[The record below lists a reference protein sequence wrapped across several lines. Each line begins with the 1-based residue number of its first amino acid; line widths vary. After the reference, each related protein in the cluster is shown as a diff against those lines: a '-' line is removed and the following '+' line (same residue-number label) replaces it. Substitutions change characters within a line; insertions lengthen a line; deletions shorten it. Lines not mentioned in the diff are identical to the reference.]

1 MQGNTETPPR
11 EEIDLGEIN
20 KGVELLMRRHTNLP
34 TENLTRRKQME
45 AALITIG
52 VFTGILTL
60 TVGFLVGYIL
70 RTYIQDNNRQA
81 YTYHPE
87 MFDANG
93 QLIPDEIISFRIDGD
108 DKTELEDKLWQNY
121 LTIL

>member
-1 MQGNTETPPR
+1 MQGNTKTSPR

-20 KGVELLMRRHTNLP
+20 KGVELLMRRQTSLP
-34 TENLTRRKQME
+34 IENLTRRKHME

-70 RTYIQDNNRQA
+70 RTYIQDNNHQA

-93 QLIPDEIISFRIDGD
+93 QLVPDEIISFRIEGD
-108 DKTELEDKLWQNY
+108 ESTELED
-121 LTIL
+121 

>member
-1 MQGNTETPPR
+1 MQGNIETSPR
-11 EEIDLGEIN
+11 KEIDLGEIN
-20 KGVELLMRRHTNLP
+20 KGVELLMRRHTSLP
-34 TENLTRRKQME
+34 IENLTRRKHME

-70 RTYIQDNNRQA
+70 RTYIHDNNTQA

-108 DKTELEDKLWQNY
+108 DKTELED
-121 LTIL
+121 

>member
-1 MQGNTETPPR
+1 MQRNTEVSPR

-20 KGVELLMRRHTNLP
+20 KGVELLMRREFSQPL
-34 TENLTRRKQME
+34 TENLTRRKRME

-60 TVGFLVGYIL
+60 SVGVILGYIL
-70 RTYIQDNNRQA
+70 RTYIQDNNQNA

-87 MFDANG
+87 MFDENG
-93 QLIPDEIISFRIDGD
+93 QLVPDEIISFRIEGD
-108 DKTELEDKLWQNY
+108 ESTELED
-121 LTIL
+121 

>member
-1 MQGNTETPPR
+1 MQRNTEVSPR

-20 KGVELLMRRHTNLP
+20 KGVELLMRREFHPP
-34 TENLTRRKQME
+34 TENLTRRKRME

-60 TVGFLVGYIL
+60 SVGVILGYIL
-70 RTYIQDNNRQA
+70 RTYIQEDNRQA

-87 MFDANG
+87 MFDENG
-93 QLIPDEIISFRIDGD
+93 NLVPDEILSVRFED
-108 DKTELEDKLWQNY
+108 DESTELED
-121 LTIL
+121 

>member
-1 MQGNTETPPR
+1 MQRNIEISPR

-20 KGVELLMRRHTNLP
+20 KGVELLMRRETPPLI
-34 TENLTRRKQME
+34 ENLTRRKRME

-60 TVGFLVGYIL
+60 SVGVILGYIL
-70 RTYIQDNNRQA
+70 RTYIQDNNHQA

-87 MFDANG
+87 MFDENG
-93 QLIPDEIISFRIDGD
+93 QLVPDEIISFRIEGD
-108 DKTELEDKLWQNY
+108 ESTELED
-121 LTIL
+121 

>member
-1 MQGNTETPPR
+1 MQRNIEISPR
-11 EEIDLGEIN
+11 EELDLGEIN
-20 KGVELLMRRHTNLP
+20 KGVELLMRRKNNPP

-60 TVGFLVGYIL
+60 SVGVILGYIL

-87 MFDANG
+87 MFDENG
-93 QLIPDEIISFRIDGD
+93 QLVPDEIISFRIEGD
-108 DKTELEDKLWQNY
+108 EKTELED
-121 LTIL
+121 

>member
-1 MQGNTETPPR
+1 MQRDIEVSPR

-20 KGVELLMRRHTNLP
+20 KGVELLMRRETNHLP
-34 TENLTRRKQME
+34 TENLTRRKHMQ

-60 TVGFLVGYIL
+60 SVGVILGYIL
-70 RTYIQDNNRQA
+70 RTYIHDNNTQA

-108 DKTELEDKLWQNY
+108 DKTELED
-121 LTIL
+121 

>member
-1 MQGNTETPPR
+1 MQGNTETSPR
-11 EEIDLGEIN
+11 KEIDLGEIN
-20 KGVELLMRRHTNLP
+20 KGVELLMRRQTSLP
-34 TENLTRRKQME
+34 IENLTRRKHME

-70 RTYIQDNNRQA
+70 RTYIQDNNHQA

-87 MFDANG
+87 MFDENG
-93 QLIPDEIISFRIDGD
+93 QLVPDEIISFRIEGD
-108 DKTELEDKLWQNY
+108 ETTELED
-121 LTIL
+121 

>member
-1 MQGNTETPPR
+1 MQGNIETSPR
-11 EEIDLGEIN
+11 KEIDLGEIN
-20 KGVELLMRRHTNLP
+20 KGVELLMRRQTSLP
-34 TENLTRRKQME
+34 IENLTRRKHME

-60 TVGFLVGYIL
+60 TVGFLLGYIL
-70 RTYIQDNNRQA
+70 RTYIQDNNHQA

-93 QLIPDEIISFRIDGD
+93 NLVPDEILSVRFED
-108 DKTELEDKLWQNY
+108 DESTELED
-121 LTIL
+121 

>member
-1 MQGNTETPPR
+1 MQRDIEISPR
-11 EEIDLGEIN
+11 EETDLGEIN
-20 KGVELLMRRHTNLP
+20 KGVELVRRRKTNHPP
-34 TENLTRRKQME
+34 TENLTRRKQMA

-60 TVGFLVGYIL
+60 SVGVILGYIL

-93 QLIPDEIISFRIDGD
+93 QLVPDEIISFRIDGD
-108 DKTELEDKLWQNY
+108 DKTELED
-121 LTIL
+121 

>member
-1 MQGNTETPPR
+1 MQGNIETSPR
-11 EEIDLGEIN
+11 KEIDLGEIN
-20 KGVELLMRRHTNLP
+20 KGVELLMRRHTGLP
-34 TENLTRRKQME
+34 IENLTRRKHME

-70 RTYIQDNNRQA
+70 RTYIQDNNHQA

-87 MFDANG
+87 MFDENG
-93 QLIPDEIISFRIDGD
+93 QLVPDEIISFRIEGD
-108 DKTELEDKLWQNY
+108 ESTELED
-121 LTIL
+121 

>member
-1 MQGNTETPPR
+1 MQRNTEVSPR

-20 KGVELLMRRHTNLP
+20 KGVELLMRRHTGLP
-34 TENLTRRKQME
+34 IENLTRRKHME

-60 TVGFLVGYIL
+60 TVGVIVGYIL
-70 RTYIQDNNRQA
+70 RTYIQDNNQQA

-87 MFDANG
+87 MFDENG
-93 QLIPDEIISFRIDGD
+93 QLVPDEIISFRIEGD
-108 DKTELEDKLWQNY
+108 ESTELED
-121 LTIL
+121 

>member
-1 MQGNTETPPR
+1 MQGNIETSPR
-11 EEIDLGEIN
+11 KEIDLGEIN

-34 TENLTRRKQME
+34 TENLTRRRQMQ

-60 TVGFLVGYIL
+60 TVGFLLGYIL
-70 RTYIQDNNRQA
+70 RTYIQDNNHQA

-93 QLIPDEIISFRIDGD
+93 NLVPDEILSVRFED
-108 DKTELEDKLWQNY
+108 DESTELED
-121 LTIL
+121 

>member
-1 MQGNTETPPR
+1 MQRNTEVSPR

-20 KGVELLMRRHTNLP
+20 KGVELLMRRETNNLP
-34 TENLTRRKQME
+34 TENLTRRKHMQ

-60 TVGFLVGYIL
+60 SVGVILGYIL
-70 RTYIQDNNRQA
+70 RTYIQDNNQNA

-87 MFDANG
+87 MFDENG
-93 QLIPDEIISFRIDGD
+93 QLVPDEIISFRIEGD
-108 DKTELEDKLWQNY
+108 ESTELED
-121 LTIL
+121 

>member
-1 MQGNTETPPR
+1 MQGNIETSPR
-11 EEIDLGEIN
+11 KEIDLGEIN
-20 KGVELLMRRHTNLP
+20 KGVELLMRRHTSLP
-34 TENLTRRKQME
+34 IENLTRRKHME

-70 RTYIQDNNRQA
+70 RTYIQDNNHQA

-87 MFDANG
+87 MFDENG
-93 QLIPDEIISFRIDGD
+93 QLVPDEIISFRIEGD
-108 DKTELEDKLWQNY
+108 ESTELED
-121 LTIL
+121 

>member
-1 MQGNTETPPR
+1 MQRDIEIPPR

-20 KGVELLMRRHTNLP
+20 KGVELLMRSTNP
-34 TENLTRRKQME
+34 PNENLIWRKQME

-52 VFTGILTL
+52 VCTGILTL
-60 TVGFLVGYIL
+60 TVGVILGYIL
-70 RTYIQDNNRQA
+70 RTYIQDNNTQA

-108 DKTELEDKLWQNY
+108 DKTELED
-121 LTIL
+121 

>member
-1 MQGNTETPPR
+1 MQGNIETSPR
-11 EEIDLGEIN
+11 KEIDLGEIN
-20 KGVELLMRRHTNLP
+20 KGVELLMRRQTSLP
-34 TENLTRRKQME
+34 IENLTRRKHME

-70 RTYIQDNNRQA
+70 RTYIQDNNHQA

-93 QLIPDEIISFRIDGD
+93 NLVPDEILSVRFED
-108 DKTELEDKLWQNY
+108 DESTELED
-121 LTIL
+121 

>member
-1 MQGNTETPPR
+1 MQGNIETSPR
-11 EEIDLGEIN
+11 KEIDLGEIN
-20 KGVELLMRRHTNLP
+20 KGVELLMRRHTGLP
-34 TENLTRRKQME
+34 IENLTRRKHME

-70 RTYIQDNNRQA
+70 RTYIQDNNHQA

-87 MFDANG
+87 MFDENG
-93 QLIPDEIISFRIDGD
+93 QLVPDEIISFRIEGD
-108 DKTELEDKLWQNY
+108 ETTELED
-121 LTIL
+121 

>member
-1 MQGNTETPPR
+1 MQRDVEIPPR

-20 KGVELLMRRHTNLP
+20 KGVELLMRGTNP
-34 TENLTRRKQME
+34 PPENLIWRKKME

-52 VFTGILTL
+52 VCTGILTL
-60 TVGFLVGYIL
+60 MVGGILGYIL
-70 RTYIQDNNRQA
+70 RTYIHYNNTQA

-87 MFDANG
+87 MFDADG

-108 DKTELEDKLWQNY
+108 DKTELED
-121 LTIL
+121 

>member
-1 MQGNTETPPR
+1 MQGNIETPPR
-11 EEIDLGEIN
+11 EETDLGEIN
-20 KGVELLMRRHTNLP
+20 KGVELLMRRQTSLP
-34 TENLTRRKQME
+34 IENLTRRKHME

-70 RTYIQDNNRQA
+70 RTYIQDNNHQA

-87 MFDANG
+87 MFDENG
-93 QLIPDEIISFRIDGD
+93 QLVPDEIISFRIEGD
-108 DKTELEDKLWQNY
+108 ESTELED
-121 LTIL
+121 

>member
-1 MQGNTETPPR
+1 MQRNIEISPR

-20 KGVELLMRRHTNLP
+20 KGVELLMRREFSQPL
-34 TENLTRRKQME
+34 TENLTRRKRME

-60 TVGFLVGYIL
+60 SVGVILGYIL
-70 RTYIQDNNRQA
+70 RTYIQDNNQNA

-87 MFDANG
+87 MFDENG
-93 QLIPDEIISFRIDGD
+93 QLVPDEIISFRIEGD
-108 DKTELEDKLWQNY
+108 ESTELED
-121 LTIL
+121 

>member
-1 MQGNTETPPR
+1 MQRDIEIPPR

-20 KGVELLMRRHTNLP
+20 KGVELLMRVTNP
-34 TENLTRRKQME
+34 PNENLIWRKQME

-52 VFTGILTL
+52 VCTGILTL
-60 TVGFLVGYIL
+60 TVGVILGYIL

-108 DKTELEDKLWQNY
+108 DKTELED
-121 LTIL
+121 

>member
-1 MQGNTETPPR
+1 MQRNIEVSPR

-20 KGVELLMRRHTNLP
+20 KGVELLMRGTNP
-34 TENLTRRKQME
+34 PDENLIWRKKME

-52 VFTGILTL
+52 VCTGILTL
-60 TVGFLVGYIL
+60 MVGGILGYIL
-70 RTYIQDNNRQA
+70 RTYIHDNNTQA

-108 DKTELEDKLWQNY
+108 DKTELED
-121 LTIL
+121 

>member
-1 MQGNTETPPR
+1 MQGHTKTSPR

-20 KGVELLMRRHTNLP
+20 KGVELLMRRETPPLI
-34 TENLTRRKQME
+34 ENLTRRKHME

-70 RTYIQDNNRQA
+70 RAYIQDNNQNA

-87 MFDANG
+87 MFDENG
-93 QLIPDEIISFRIDGD
+93 QLVPDEIISFRIEGD
-108 DKTELEDKLWQNY
+108 ESTELED
-121 LTIL
+121 

>member
-1 MQGNTETPPR
+1 MQGNTKTSPR

-20 KGVELLMRRHTNLP
+20 KGVELLMRRETP
-34 TENLTRRKQME
+34 PPIENLTRRKHME

-60 TVGFLVGYIL
+60 TVGFLLGYIL
-70 RTYIQDNNRQA
+70 RTYIQDNNHQA

-93 QLIPDEIISFRIDGD
+93 NLVPDEILSVRFED
-108 DKTELEDKLWQNY
+108 DESTELED
-121 LTIL
+121 

>member
-1 MQGNTETPPR
+1 MQRDIEIPPR

-20 KGVELLMRRHTNLP
+20 KGVELLMRRKTTHP
-34 TENLTRRKQME
+34 PIENLTRRKQME

-52 VFTGILTL
+52 VCTGILTL
-60 TVGFLVGYIL
+60 TVGVILGYIL

-87 MFDANG
+87 MFDAKG
-93 QLIPDEIISFRIDGD
+93 QLVPDEIISFRIDGD
-108 DKTELEDKLWQNY
+108 ETTELED
-121 LTIL
+121 